1 MVAKSTKLLI
11 TTTNHLMIKL
21 LAHSCLQDYLA
32 LLHVI
37 LYHILKII
45 PNHKS
50 TAEQQRVPSL
60 GVIWIRISDPRSL
73 RSWCI
78 KEANESTLVTD
89 SSAPLMHHDPSDL

>member
-1 MVAKSTKLLI
+1 
-11 TTTNHLMIKL
+11 MIKL

-60 GVIWIRISDPRSL
+60 GVIRIRITQ
-73 RSWCI
+73 
-78 KEANESTLVTD
+78 KERVQ
-89 SSAPLMHHDPSDL
+89 

>member
-1 MVAKSTKLLI
+1 
-11 TTTNHLMIKL
+11 MIKL

-73 RSWCI
+73 RSWCASNKI
-78 KEANESTLVTD
+78 KTQVLTIQHYRQNKDFQWRKASEN
-89 SSAPLMHHDPSDL
+89 